1 MTIRC
6 VLFDLDGTLVDSRAD
21 IAVALD
27 AALVRHGFAGVGEE
41 RAATFVGDGAR
52 MLVER
57 GLAASAAPLGAA
69 DEVLASYLEE
79 YRRCHLERTGLYP
92 GVEETLV
99 ELTARG
105 ARCAVVTNKPHE
117 FSVSLLEHLGVARY
131 MTAIVGG
138 DSLPYLKPR
147 PEPLL
152 AALEACG
159 ASPGESAMVGDGEP
173 DMRAGRTAGVFT
185 VGVTYG
191 FRDRA
196 TLEAAGASAIIDA
209 MSQLSAT
216 LDRPDQID
224 LA

>member
-21 IAVALD
+21 IACALD
-27 AALVRHGFAGVGEE
+27 AALARHGFDRVGED

-52 MLVER
+52 KLVER
-57 GLAASAAPLGAA
+57 GLTASGAPLGAT
-69 DEVLASYLEE
+69 DSVLASYLEE
-79 YRRCHLERTGLYP
+79 YRRCHLERTKLYS

-99 ELTARG
+99 ELAGRG
-105 ARCAVVTNKPHE
+105 VRCAVVTNKPHE

-131 MTAIVGG
+131 LTAVIGG

-159 ASPGESAMVGDGEP
+159 AEPETAAMVGDGEP
-173 DMRAGRTAGVFT
+173 DMGAGRAAGVFP

-191 FRDRA
+191 FRDRE
-196 TLEAAGASAIIDA
+196 TLEAAGALAIIDA
-209 MSQLSAT
+209 MRELPAA
-216 LDRPDQID
+216 LDRIE
-224 LA
+224 

>member
-1 MTIRC
+1 MRIRA

-21 IAVALD
+21 IAAALD
-27 AALVRHGFAGVGEE
+27 EAVARHGYARVGVD

-57 GLAASAAPLGAA
+57 ALAATGAPLSETDA
-69 DEVLASYLEE
+69 VLATYMAE
-79 YRRCHLERTGLYP
+79 YRRCHLERTRLYP
-92 GVEETLV
+92 GVEEVLA

-105 ARCAVVTNKPHE
+105 VRCAVVTNKPHE
-117 FSVSLLEHLGVARY
+117 FSVSLLDHLGVAAS
-131 MTAIVGG
+131 MAAIVGG

-159 ASPGESAMVGDGEP
+159 AAPDEAAMVGDGEP
-173 DMRAGRTAGVFT
+173 DMRAARAAGLFA

-196 TLEAAGASAIIDA
+196 TLEAAGADAIV
-209 MSQLSAT
+209 
-216 LDRPDQID
+216 DRMAD
-224 LA
+224 LLPVLEGL